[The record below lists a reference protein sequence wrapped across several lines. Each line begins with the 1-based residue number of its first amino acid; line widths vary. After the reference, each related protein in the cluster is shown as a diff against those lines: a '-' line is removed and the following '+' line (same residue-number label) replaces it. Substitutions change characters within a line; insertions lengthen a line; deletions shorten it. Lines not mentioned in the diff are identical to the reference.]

1 MQWDKVCNK
10 FFKEALKINMYSLTK
25 MSGTKLF
32 RTPDPSTVDS
42 ASTSFLSTLSMSP
55 LILHRDTF
63 NHNHFYHER
72 SGSLCERSVCTVH
85 HALNYYFFSMV
96 QNIQQG
102 RLSGKILFGTGSE
115 FSGPIV
121 NMALEKRAISRRQ
134 SVKNFKRM
142 ENVIG
147 SIYQAITSSRRN

>member
-1 MQWDKVCNK
+1 
-10 FFKEALKINMYSLTK
+10 
-25 MSGTKLF
+25 
-32 RTPDPSTVDS
+32 
-42 ASTSFLSTLSMSP
+42 
-55 LILHRDTF
+55 
-63 NHNHFYHER
+63 
-72 SGSLCERSVCTVH
+72 
-85 HALNYYFFSMV
+85 MV

-102 RLSGKILFGTGSE
+102 GLNGKILFGTGSE